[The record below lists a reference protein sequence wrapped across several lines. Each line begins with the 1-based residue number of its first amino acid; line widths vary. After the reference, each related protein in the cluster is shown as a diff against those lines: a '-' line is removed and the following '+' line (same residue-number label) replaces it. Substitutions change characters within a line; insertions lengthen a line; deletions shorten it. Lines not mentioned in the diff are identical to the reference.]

1 MLSRFVWNLI
11 RPHLLQVLEQHD
23 ANMKSWIYTDGC
35 AEIDKTIQ
43 KSCNKITD
51 DISHIVSQKIDNEI
65 EYQNKARVILRNE
78 IDRIQE
84 ELEDKTS
91 AELQRLSDR
100 LSIAES
106 NGQSQAEIIHK
117 FNRMVKELDSIRTD
131 LATLRLKHETLY
143 NVMKNGSD
151 MIHCALAT
159 PT

>member
-51 DISHIVSQKIDNEI
+51 DISDIISQKIDNEI
-65 EYQNKARVILRNE
+65 KYQNNE
-78 IDRIQE
+78 INRITEQ
-84 ELEDKTS
+84 LEDKTS

>member
-11 RPHLLQVLEQHD
+11 RPHLLKVLEQHD
-23 ANMKSWIYTDGC
+23 ANIKSWIYTDGC

-51 DISHIVSQKIDNEI
+51 DISDIISQKIDNEI
-65 EYQNKARVILRNE
+65 KYQNNE
-78 IDRIQE
+78 INRITEQ
-84 ELEDKTS
+84 LEDKTS
-91 AELQRLSDR
+91 AELQRLSHR